1 MVLPLAVMLL
11 PLLLL
16 LGPVSGEV
24 RGGRGEC
31 REGVRARAR
40 SGGGEGGGEE
50 SVGRR
55 EAGGGGGVTVERR
68 EEEEGGAGVR
78 SVVEGWLLVD
88 TMLEAWRRA
97 GGSGGGDLYDWG
109 RDWVGSLVR
118 LGLGVSEICEEIV
131 REELLR
137 DRFCPRSVLCRLD
150 NGGAGGI
157 FFCEGAG
164 LDEPEGYSMGLGCST
179 GSF

>member
-1 MVLPLAVMLL
+1 MVLLLAVMLL
-11 PLLLL
+11 LLLA
-16 LGPVSGEV
+16 GPVSRKV

-31 REGVRARAR
+31 RECVRARAR
-40 SGGGEGGGEE
+40 SGEGEGGGDE
-50 SVGRR
+50 SVERR
-55 EAGGGGGVTVERR
+55 EAGGGGDITVERR
-68 EEEEGGAGVR
+68 EEEGGAGLR

-88 TMLEAWRRA
+88 TVLEAWRRV
-97 GGSGGGDLYDWG
+97 GGGGGGDLYDWG
-109 RDWVGSLVR
+109 RGWVGSLVR

-137 DRFCPRSVLCRLD
+137 DRFCVVEDRSVLCRLD

-157 FFCEGAG
+157 FFCGGVG
-164 LDEPEGYSMGLGCST
+164 LDEPEGYSMRFGCNT